1 MARRS
6 VSGALA
12 VAPLLLAACHVL
24 TPAHP
29 DPYEIWGGPKYP
41 ASEQSAEPSAQEA
54 PVTEQASEP
63 ERDQPPPGPP
73 SGPEHQPTAPP
84 TEETK
89 KEEGVLETTR
99 RGLRWTTE
107 WLATGVDSWFGDKPF
122 WEAGGE
128 VKDGQLS
135 IGLLKRQGETIEAKV
150 RFNARLR
157 LPNLEQRAYLF
168 IGRDNE
174 REVVA
179 DTPGAFSRQDRLLS
193 ESRDDRSFF
202 TGLGFALRDNIDL
215 RLGFHGIKPYAQARY
230 RERWF
235 LTWRDLMEFRQTF
248 FWRIN
253 ERFGSTTAF
262 SYEHA
267 VNQNTAVRWL
277 SSVTISQQTEE
288 FDWSSVVGTYK
299 SFGDP
304 RLLSLELS
312 ISGRLASG
320 VAIGE
325 YGFQTKWQQPIYRD
339 WLIGEFQIG
348 YFWPRPDRV
357 SERDQRWAL
366 GFTTTM
372 RF

>member
-1 MARRS
+1 MASRS
-6 VSGALA
+6 VRGALA

-24 TPAHP
+24 TPTQP
-29 DPYEIWGGPKYP
+29 DPYEIWGGPRYP
-41 ASEQSAEPSAQEA
+41 AGEQGEPSAQQSPPEA
-54 PVTEQASEP
+54 PATDQASEP
-63 ERDQPPPGPP
+63 ERDQPPPGQTP
-73 SGPEHQPTAPP
+73 GPEQEPTAPP
-84 TEETK
+84 SEETRQ
-89 KEEGVLETTR
+89 EEGVLETTR

-122 WEAGGE
+122 WESGGE

-135 IGLLKRQGETIEAKV
+135 IGLLKRQGETIEGKV

-174 REVVA
+174 REVIA

-235 LTWRDLMEFRQTF
+235 LTWRDLTEFRQTF

-267 VNQNTAVRWL
+267 VSQTTAVRWL
-277 SSVTISQQTEE
+277 SSVTISQSTEE

-299 SFGDP
+299 SFGEP

-312 ISGRLASG
+312 ISGRL
-320 VAIGE
+320 
-325 YGFQTKWQQPIYRD
+325 
-339 WLIGEFQIG
+339 
-348 YFWPRPDRV
+348 
-357 SERDQRWAL
+357 
-366 GFTTTM
+366 
-372 RF
+372 